1 MEIQQQQQQQQQQQI
16 MSFSPVVLPVPGRHV
31 NLEMKI
37 TAPATGN
44 KLPILLLSHGHGQ
57 SNFLSS
63 YKGYGPLVDYFASH
77 GFIVIQPTHQNSK
90 SLALDPTLPEA
101 PLFWSSRPKDMQY
114 ILDNLDSIILT
125 VPGLDGRADKTRIA
139 ALGHSMGGHTVGML
153 AGMQVTDPASGEK
166 VNAGEPRIKAFVTI
180 GAPGA
185 SAGLTDAAK
194 ERYSVFAGTDF
205 TTMSLPT
212 LIVNGDKDINPNFSN
227 QDNWRADGY
236 YLSKGPKS
244 LLTVYG
250 AEHIFGGISGY
261 DALETSDESPERVA
275 FVCES
280 ILAYLRTTLNSNDA
294 SWSKLEEA
302 LNGTS
307 GAKGR
312 IDNKQ

>member
-1 MEIQQQQQQQQQQQI
+1 

-63 YKGYGPLVDYFASH
+63 YRGYGPLVDYFASH

-90 SLALDPTLPEA
+90 ALALDPTLPEA
-101 PLFWSSRPKDMQY
+101 PLFWSSRPKDMQH
-114 ILDNLDSIILT
+114 ILDNLDKVIAA
-125 VPGLDGRADKTRIA
+125 VPGLEGRAHKTHIA
-139 ALGHSMGGHTVGML
+139 AMGHSLGGHTVGML
-153 AGMQVTDPASGEK
+153 AGMQVTDPATGKK
-166 VNAGEPRIKAFVTI
+166 VDATEPRIKAFVIIGTP
-180 GAPGA
+180 GAP
-185 SAGLTDAAK
+185 SGLSEFAK
-194 ERYSVFAGTDF
+194 VHYPVLAGTDF
-205 TTMSLPT
+205 TTMSLPS
-212 LIVNGDKDINPNFSN
+212 LIVNGDEDKNPNFSD

-236 YLSKGPKS
+236 YLGKGPKS